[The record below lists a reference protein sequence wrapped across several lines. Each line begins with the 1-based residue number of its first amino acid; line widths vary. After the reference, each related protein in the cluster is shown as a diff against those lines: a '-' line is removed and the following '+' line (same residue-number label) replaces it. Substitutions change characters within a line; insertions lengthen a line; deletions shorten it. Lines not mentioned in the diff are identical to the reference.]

1 MIEVVDRVPTYPNRI
16 RITREDG
23 STELVTWERADEPT
37 VEGTPINKKL
47 FDSIKA
53 DIGTGL
59 SANKTIYVS
68 GAGSDVLGDG
78 TNTNPYA
85 TITKAINSLPKNL
98 NGFDA
103 LIHIAPGD
111 YVEDVEIARFIGGN
125 VFLTGDTGAA
135 VSIRSLRI
143 SFGAMVRIE
152 KILLSLTGSINDYA
166 LGVTNASLSAI
177 STVRITGNVPNGVY
191 LNMSALCYF
200 SSLEISNTTTNAI
213 HATHNSSVYVASISG
228 ANNTGIG
235 IRSIGGAK
243 VTYSVSTLTAATA
256 TSALTGGR
264 IYGSAQIQIPNY

>member
-1 MIEVVDRVPTYPNRI
+1 MIQVVDRVPTYPNRI
-16 RITREDG
+16 RITHEDG
-23 STELVTWERADEPT
+23 TSELVTWERADEPV
-37 VEGTPINKKL
+37 VEGTPINKAL
-47 FDSIKA
+47 FDSIEA
-53 DIGTGL
+53 DLGAGL

-68 GAGSDVLGDG
+68 TAGSDTLGDG
-78 TNTNPYA
+78 SSTNPYA
-85 TITKAINSLPKNL
+85 TITKALNSLPKNL

-103 LIHIAPGD
+103 LISIASGD

-135 VSIRSLRI
+135 VSIRSLRV

-152 KILLSLTGSINDYA
+152 KILMSLTGSINDYA
-166 LGVTNASLSAI
+166 LGVTNASLAGI
-177 STVRITGNVPNGVY
+177 SSIKITGNVPNGVY

-213 HATHNSSVYVASISG
+213 HATHNSSMYVASISG

-243 VTYSVSTLTAATA
+243 VTYSVSTLAATTA

>member
-1 MIEVVDRVPTYPNRI
+1 MIDVIDRVPTYPNRI
-16 RITREDG
+16 KITKEDG
-23 STELVTWERADEPT
+23 STEFVTWERADEPT
-37 VEGTPINKKL
+37 VEGTPINKAL

-53 DIGTGL
+53 DIGKGL

-68 GAGSDVLGDG
+68 TAGSDVLGDG
-78 TNTNPYA
+78 SSTNPYA
-85 TITKAINSLPKNL
+85 TIQKAINSLPKNL

-103 LIHIAPGD
+103 LISIAPGD
-111 YVEDVEIARFIGGN
+111 YVEDVEIARFFGGN
-125 VFLTGDTGAA
+125 VFITGDTGAA
-135 VSIRSLRI
+135 VSIRSLRV

-152 KILLSLTGSINDYA
+152 KILLFLTGGINDYA
-166 LGVTNASLSAI
+166 LGVTNASLSGI
-177 STVRITGNVPNGVY
+177 SSVRITGNVPNGVY

-213 HATHNSSVYVASISG
+213 HATHNSSMYVASISG

-243 VTYSVSTLTAATA
+243 VTYSVSTLNATTA